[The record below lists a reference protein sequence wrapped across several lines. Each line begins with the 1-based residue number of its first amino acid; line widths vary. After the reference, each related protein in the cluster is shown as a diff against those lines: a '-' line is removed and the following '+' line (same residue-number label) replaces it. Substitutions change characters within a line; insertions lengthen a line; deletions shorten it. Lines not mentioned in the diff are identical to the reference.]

1 VRPDF
6 SSATFFV
13 GLNMGAANPP
23 SAAAAAMARCHSR
36 QLAEPRRMGSLG
48 NVFSDDMGVV
58 CGDVCGKEGF
68 RGCRRSSR

>member
-1 VRPDF
+1 MRPDF

-23 SAAAAAMARCHSR
+23 SAAVAAMARCHSR

-48 NVFSDDMGVV
+48 NEFSDDMG
-58 CGDVCGKEGF
+58 
-68 RGCRRSSR
+68 GCLEIEEWQGGVLRM